1 MYCAVPLPTDIIVRR
16 DATESSMPN
25 IAKILKEEI
34 TRLARKEVRA
44 AQAKTTTATA
54 QQRREIANLKS
65 QVASLQGQ
73 VTTLKR
79 ELKKAGAVS
88 EPEAA
93 TKQVRFVPKGLV
105 STRKRLGL
113 SAADLAKMMGVS
125 AQTVYN
131 WERGATKPRAD
142 QQAKLAS
149 LRHVGK
155 RQVQAHL
162 ATV

>member
-1 MYCAVPLPTDIIVRR
+1 V
-16 DATESSMPN
+16 
-25 IAKILKEEI
+25 
-34 TRLARKEVRA
+34 
-44 AQAKTTTATA
+44 TA
-54 QQRREIANLKS
+54 QHHREIANLK
-65 QVASLQGQ
+65 GQ
-73 VTTLKR
+73 VDALKR
-79 ELKKAGAVS
+79 QVIALERQARKVGAPPQASAPS
-88 EPEAA
+88 ER
-93 TKQVRFVPKGLV
+93 TRFIPKGLV

-125 AQTVYN
+125 AQTIYN

-162 ATV
+162 TAG